1 MGGWGQQ
8 PRRAQAAAG
17 VDADEPRTVTHATF
31 RTRSAAYGAGME
43 PARPVLLVVIGSTRP
58 GRVGLPVGTWV
69 ADRARAHGAFDAR
82 VADLAELALPLF
94 DEPHHPRLQRYE
106 HAHTKRWSA
115 LVGAADAFAFV
126 APEYNHGI
134 AAPLKNALDY
144 LAVEWRRKPA
154 GIVSYGGVSAGL
166 RAVGQLKQVLAALQV
181 VPVGGG
187 VPIPMI
193 GPKVQDGVLNANEPM
208 EKAVDAMLDELATW
222 HRALAPLRAEAAA
235 G

>member
-1 MGGWGQQ
+1 
-8 PRRAQAAAG
+8 
-17 VDADEPRTVTHATF
+17 
-31 RTRSAAYGAGME
+31 ME
-43 PARPVLLVVIGSTRP
+43 PVRPVLLVVIGSTRP

-69 ADRARAHGAFDAR
+69 AERARAQGAFEVR
-82 VADLAELALPLF
+82 VADLAEVALPLF

-106 HAHTKRWSA
+106 HEHTRRWSA
-115 LVGAADAFAFV
+115 TVAAADAFVFV

-154 GIVSYGGVSAGL
+154 GIVSSGGVSAGL

-187 VPIPMI
+187 VPIPTI
-193 GPKVQDGVLNANEPM
+193 GTRVKEGVVDANEPM
-208 EKAVDAMLDELATW
+208 EQAVDAMLAELSTW
-222 HRALAPLRAEAAA
+222 HAALAPLRGAA